1 MQLRPHIPVSMA
13 AKTRHVAVVGAG
25 FAGLAAAR
33 TLLAEGKGHIKVT
46 ILEADAVIG
55 GRARRGQLATGPVE
69 LGATWFH
76 GTEDN
81 PVYEYAMKLVAA
93 NSGAGPSS
101 STAPSSTAPKA
112 AEGAGPATE
121 QQEEAKDITANA
133 NGSDP
138 RY

>member
-1 MQLRPHIPVSMA
+1 MQLRPHIPVAMA
-13 AKTRHVAVVGAG
+13 ANTRHVAVVGAG

-33 TLLAEGKGHIKVT
+33 TLLAEGKGHVKVT
-46 ILEADAVIG
+46 LLEADVVVG
-55 GRARRGQLATGPVE
+55 GRARRGQLASGPVE

-93 NSGAGPSS
+93 SSGAGPSS
-101 STAPSSTAPKA
+101 STATSSTAPQA
-112 AEGAGPATE
+112 TEGADPAAE
-121 QQEEAKDITANA
+121 QQEKAKDITANA

-138 RY
+138 R